1 MAIFGGPVLAVENIW
16 RAENLHVISTRRLK
30 VTCKFAEPV
39 EFPATSSGPPK
50 MAIFAFIGPCSVKS
64 SDFWAPT
71 HSSYSC
77 YMEAETK
84 IIGPFGWINAEKT
97 LFAYLNVDFGRFRKM
112 WFFHILVG
120 SDPWKSAKIKCL
132 KNGQNQRWDT
142 QIAFFRHLF
151 TLRARIFVSTSME
164 HK

>member
-1 MAIFGGPVLAVENIW
+1 MALFGGPVLAVENTW
-16 RAENLHVISTRRLK
+16 RSENLHVKSTRRLK
-30 VTCKFAEPV
+30 VTCKFSEPAE
-39 EFPATSSGPPK
+39 FTAASSGPPK
-50 MAIFAFIGPCSVKS
+50 MARFAIWGPCSGIS
-64 SDFWAPT
+64 SDFWPPT

-77 YMEAETK
+77 SMEVETK
-84 IIGPFGWINAEKT
+84 ILAPSRWKNAEKT
-97 LFAYLNVDFGRFRKM
+97 LFAYQNVDFGRFWKM
-112 WFFHILVG
+112 RFFHILVG

-151 TLRARIFVSTSME
+151 TLRARIFVSTSTE